1 MAANLLTDLDIL
13 EARLRQTT
21 ATLSALRERNHE
33 LEQRNAE
40 LLRDAQEARR
50 ERDKALQDA
59 EYLAVS
65 HKLADS
71 PDTLLDTRR
80 HIARLI
86 RNIDRC
92 LVMLKE

>member
-1 MAANLLTDLDIL
+1 MAANLLTDLDIM
-13 EARLRQTT
+13 EVRLRQIA
-21 ATLSALRERNHE
+21 ATLNALRERNRE

-71 PDTLLDTRR
+71 PDVLLDTRR